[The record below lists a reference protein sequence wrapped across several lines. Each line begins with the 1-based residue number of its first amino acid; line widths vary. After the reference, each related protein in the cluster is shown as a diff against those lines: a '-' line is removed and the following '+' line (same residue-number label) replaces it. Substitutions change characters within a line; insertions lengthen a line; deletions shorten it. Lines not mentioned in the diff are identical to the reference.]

1 MPARTVSAAQ
11 VVHEIRKRLPG
22 VGQVKL
28 HKLLYKCQGHHLA
41 WYDEPMF
48 SDTIS
53 AWDMGPVVTSVW
65 HADREQ
71 PPAGGVRWPAIE
83 ERVLNTIGYVISRYG
98 DMSGT
103 DLMNLTHSETPWI
116 RANAHRLPMR
126 RSAKIKTEWIRDYH
140 IAAELVEQEDQPQ
153 FDPDEV
159 KALLNAAA
167 KQPSRPLRP
176 DSLAD
181 LRAWAQRG

>member
-1 MPARTVSAAQ
+1 MPATVSAAQ
-11 VVHEIRKRLPG
+11 VAYEIRRRLPG

-48 SDTIS
+48 SDNIS

-65 HADREQ
+65 HADKDQ
-71 PPAGGVRWPAIE
+71 PSTPGERWPEPA

-98 DMSGT
+98 EMSGT
-103 DLMNLTHSETPWI
+103 ELMHLTHSETPWI

-126 RSAKIKTEWIRDYH
+126 RSSKIKTEWIRDYH
-140 IAAELVEQEDQPQ
+140 VDANVAEQEDQPQ
-153 FDPDEV
+153 FDPNEV
-159 KALLNAAA
+159 EKHLKMVADQA
-167 KQPSRPLRP
+167 SRSAQP
-176 DSLAD
+176 DSLD
-181 LRAWAQRG
+181 LIRAWARRG